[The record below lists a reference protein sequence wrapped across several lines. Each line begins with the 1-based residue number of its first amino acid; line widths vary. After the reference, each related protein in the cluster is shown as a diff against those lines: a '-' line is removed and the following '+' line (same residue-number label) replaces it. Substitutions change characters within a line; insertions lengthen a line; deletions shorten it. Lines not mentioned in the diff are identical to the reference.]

1 MENEAFG
8 WRVLGP
14 LYLDLSFVLQQ
25 SGDTRKPEEVIA
37 LAVKSWLAERR
48 GNPASRGYQWK
59 ELFLPHGTELRM
71 RYLGIDYYA
80 KVENDKIMYAGEI
93 VTPRDWCL
101 MVTGTVRN
109 AWRDIWIRRSVNEC
123 WTHAALWRTA
133 SKVRP
138 VLPYADRRQR
148 QRRTTD
154 YC

>member
-1 MENEAFG
+1 
-8 WRVLGP
+8 
-14 LYLDLSFVLQQ
+14 
-25 SGDTRKPEEVIA
+25 
-37 LAVKSWLAERR
+37 
-48 GNPASRGYQWK
+48 
-59 ELFLPHGTELRM
+59 
-71 RYLGIDYYA
+71 
-80 KVENDKIMYAGEI
+80 
-93 VTPRDWCL
+93 